1 MEPFVAKEMNGGS
14 YAKNAGP
21 THVLDARDPG
31 MGTISAVM
39 EMSSAYGVSSSERMF
54 ASAHNAKYASRRM
67 AAVRI

>member
-1 MEPFVAKEMNGGS
+1 M
-14 YAKNAGP
+14 GP
-21 THVLDARDPG
+21 AHALDVRGPG
-31 MGTISAVM
+31 MGMIFAVM